1 MLIEVEQFTDKTK
14 SEIEREVLPEWNLMG
29 WRDLMNEWIWRS
41 NASSKFRGWKWMNID
56 KEWNEAPNQ
65 VLLVVFVSAAY
76 YLYIEVERDGGEE
89 ESIWRVGF
97 GDCTTLWM
105 CQALRKSS
113 WHVIGGPQFVAVQN
127 HTVSHSF

>member
-1 MLIEVEQFTDKTK
+1 VVVDRNRTIQVAMLIEVEQFTDKTK

-65 VLLVVFVSAAY
+65 VLLVVFVSSAY
-76 YLYIEVERDGGEE
+76 YLYIEVERDGGREYLTCW
-89 ESIWRVGF
+89 IWWLHYSLDV
-97 GDCTTLWM
+97 
-105 CQALRKSS
+105 SS
-113 WHVIGGPQFVAVQN
+113 FKKK
-127 HTVSHSF
+127 